1 MEWQQWDSVAFVDRK
16 RLPITSGIYVVA
28 DKSDFVWYVGQAT
41 NLQSRWISRSHHRYP
56 QLIRTNKKLG
66 HRIYWRSFPAVQL
79 DEKER
84 YFIDLLRPELNGCKV
99 KTYLPKQPQVER
111 EIKRLF
117 KVLNKTT
124 LLFPVL
130 RSLVVGEYVDENGVR
145 CVMTVLFI
153 NDEKLLNK
161 SIRKR
166 YSAEV
171 RRAWIWTDCLCGRS
185 SDTHK
190 PPQLVAYEV
199 GGERFEFVF
208 SYELLRYLED
218 NPDVYKQ
225 TVATG
230 VLFGVEVTALRSLEV
245 LDQVTLEEK
254 YNYLR
259 RDEKKGLTSVAYLRY
274 RRTLLRPLSTLL
286 DKNTGQ

>member
-16 RLPITSGIYVVA
+16 LVPTTSGIYVVA
-28 DKSDFVWYVGQAT
+28 DESDFVWYVGQAT
-41 NLQSRWISRSHHRYP
+41 NLQSRWIGRSHHRYP

-66 HRIYWRSFPAVQL
+66 HRIYWRSFPTVQL

-84 YFIDLLRPELNGCKV
+84 FFIDLLRPELNGCKV

-117 KVLNKTT
+117 KALNRTT

-130 RSLVVGEYVDENGVR
+130 RSLVAGEYVDENGMR
-145 CVMTVLFI
+145 CVLTVLFI

-171 RRAWIWTDCLCGRS
+171 RRAWVWKDCLCGRS
-185 SDTHK
+185 SDTHEAL
-190 PPQLVAYEV
+190 QLGAYEV

-208 SYELLRYLED
+208 SYELLHYLKD
-218 NPDVYKQ
+218 NPSIFAQ
-225 TVATG
+225 AVATG
-230 VLFGVEVTALRSLEV
+230 VLFGVEVTALRNLEV
-245 LDQVTLEEK
+245 LDQVTLAEECD
-254 YNYLR
+254 YIR
-259 RDEKKGLTSVAYLRY
+259 RSQKKVLTSAAYLGY
-274 RRTLLRPLSTLL
+274 RRAQLRPLQTLL
-286 DKNTGQ
+286 EKND

>member
-1 MEWQQWDSVAFVDRK
+1 MEWQQWNSIAFADRK
-16 RLPITSGIYVVA
+16 LLPTTPGIYVVA
-28 DKSDFVWYVGQAT
+28 DQSDFVWYVGQAT
-41 NLQSRWISRSHHRYP
+41 NLQSRWIGRSHHRYP

-66 HRIYWRSFPAVQL
+66 HRIYWHPFLANQL

-117 KVLNKTT
+117 KALNRTT

-130 RSLVVGEYVDENGVR
+130 RSLVAGEYVDENGTR
-145 CVMTVLFI
+145 CVLTVLFI

-171 RRAWIWTDCLCGRS
+171 RRAWVWSDCLCGRS
-185 SDTHK
+185 SDTHEAL
-190 PPQLVAYEV
+190 QLGAYEV
-199 GGERFEFVF
+199 SGERFEFAF
-208 SYELLRYLED
+208 SYELLHYLKD
-218 NPDVYKQ
+218 HPSTFNQAV
-225 TVATG
+225 TTG
-230 VLFGVEVTALRSLEV
+230 VLFGVEVTALRNLKV
-245 LDQVTLEEK
+245 LDQVTLVEE
-254 YNYLR
+254 YDYIR
-259 RDEKKGLTSVAYLRY
+259 RSQKKVLTSAAYLGY
-274 RRTLLRPLSTLL
+274 RRAQLMPLQTLLE
-286 DKNTGQ
+286 KND